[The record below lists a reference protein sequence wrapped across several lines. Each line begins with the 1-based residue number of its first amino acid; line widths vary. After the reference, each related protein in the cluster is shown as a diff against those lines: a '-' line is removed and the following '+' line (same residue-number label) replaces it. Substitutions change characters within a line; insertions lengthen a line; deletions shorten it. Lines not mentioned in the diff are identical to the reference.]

1 MIANGGEVRK
11 GNYVLCFRVWAEFE
25 VPWWRG
31 VSGHSVPVAELKP
44 EEAAKAGG
52 DLFQSCD
59 CR

>member
-1 MIANGGEVRK
+1 MRK